1 MVGLIEQTTRTKE
14 TLATDEITTTV
25 LSLTNSGD
33 SPDICGTQPSTK
45 DDDDDDEDATKKY
58 MTSLRRDVVFA
69 E

>member
-1 MVGLIEQTTRTKE
+1 MVGLIEQTTRTEE

-33 SPDICGTQPSTK
+33 SPDICGTQPTK
-45 DDDDDDEDATKKY
+45 DEFDKDATKKY

>member
-1 MVGLIEQTTRTKE
+1 MVGLIEQTTRTEE

-25 LSLTNSGD
+25 LSLTNSD
-33 SPDICGTQPSTK
+33 DNPDICGTQPK
-45 DDDDDDEDATKKY
+45 DDATKKY

>member
-1 MVGLIEQTTRTKE
+1 MVELLEQTTRTEE

-25 LSLTNSGD
+25 LSLTNSD
-33 SPDICGTQPSTK
+33 DNPDICGTQPTTK
-45 DDDDDDEDATKKY
+45 DDATKKY